1 MHTSLAAYRYQL
13 LQSKCYVPS
22 PSFVQNTRWQYD
34 DTGHVL
40 VDISTNTNMV
50 AVVIARVLEHNL
62 YCGPNGNYDKG
73 SKFGSL
79 AVAKYHLQL
88 GRPTG
93 TVFAIDY
100 DKLLENAAKLQS
112 QIASTQDRR
121 NFIIADGVIRNLRFT
136 RRVFEERVRIPFTP
150 PFFLCLIF
158 FF

>member
-40 VDISTNTNMV
+40 IDISTNTNAV
-50 AVVIARVLEHNL
+50 AIVIARVLEHNL
-62 YCGPNGNYDKG
+62 FCGPNSNYDKDA
-73 SKFGSL
+73 KFGTL
-79 AVAKYHLQL
+79 AAAKYHLQL

-100 DKLLENAAKLQS
+100 DKVLENAAKLQS

-121 NFIIADGVIRNLRFT
+121 NFIVADGVIRNLRFT
-136 RRVFEERVRIPFTP
+136 RKVFEQRVRIPFTP
-150 PFFLCLIF
+150 PFFLYLIF
-158 FF
+158 CF

>member
-22 PSFVQNTRWQYD
+22 PSFVQNTWWQYD

-40 VDISTNTNMV
+40 MDISTNTNMV
-50 AVVIARVLEHNL
+50 AVVIAHMLEHNL
-62 YCGPNGNYDKG
+62 YCGPNGNYNKG

-88 GRPTG
+88 GRLTG
-93 TVFAIDY
+93 TVFTIDY

-112 QIASTQDRR
+112 QIASTQDQC

-136 RRVFEERVRIPFTP
+136 CRVFKEHVRIPFTP